1 VPIELLGR
9 SSFPPI
15 GDLPYLIT
23 LPAYGFHWFVLA
35 EAAAVPHWHEETPPP
50 LPEFMTLVLREGWLP
65 ALTGR
70 EGQEL
75 EQQVLPAYFMQQRW
89 FGAKDE
95 GIAQANIRAMNELA
109 GVPGN
114 PLLLQVEVALTK
126 SKEVQRYLLPLA
138 LSWSEDAGNRNWPLL
153 PYMIARAR
161 RGSRVGAVFESTASE
176 VFGPMMLEA
185 IRANR
190 SVAGP
195 EGVIHF
201 RAGRGLEALDIPT
214 QATGHAFGGEQSNSS
229 INIAD
234 KAVLKIYRRLA
245 PGEHPEVE
253 LSRFLT
259 ETAGYAN
266 TPKLL
271 GDIEY
276 VAKDGT
282 QWALGLMQEFVRS
295 QGSGWEHAISYL
307 DRVFDAL
314 RVVDAKVEPI
324 EPTERHAIY
333 LEQVRILARRIAEL
347 HLALA
352 SNDQIP
358 AFKPEPISA
367 QDLMLLQKR
376 FSEASSAAFSAL
388 QVAQK
393 NAAEP
398 DASRLAALAARR
410 GECIECFA
418 ALSQEPLTAMKTRIH
433 GDLHLGQILVVQN
446 DFHVIDFEGEPAR
459 TLAARRAKGSPL
471 QDVAGMLRSFE
482 YASWAALHKIADRD
496 PDGLSR
502 LLPHAEEWKR
512 LVRSTFMDS
521 YREAIAGCVSWPANA
536 EEADRLLNLFLL
548 DKVLYEIRYEEAN
561 RPSWLRIPLA
571 GLAEILDGAAKIKER
586 TLEPA

>member
-1 VPIELLGR
+1 
-9 SSFPPI
+9 
-15 GDLPYLIT
+15 
-23 LPAYGFHWFVLA
+23 
-35 EAAAVPHWHEETPPP
+35 
-50 LPEFMTLVLREGWLP
+50 
-65 ALTGR
+65 
-70 EGQEL
+70 
-75 EQQVLPAYFMQQRW
+75 
-89 FGAKDE
+89 
-95 GIAQANIRAMNELA
+95 
-109 GVPGN
+109 
-114 PLLLQVEVALTK
+114 
-126 SKEVQRYLLPLA
+126 
-138 LSWSEDAGNRNWPLL
+138 
-153 PYMIARAR
+153 
-161 RGSRVGAVFESTASE
+161 
-176 VFGPMMLEA
+176 
-185 IRANR
+185 
-190 SVAGP
+190 
-195 EGVIHF
+195 
-201 RAGRGLEALDIPT
+201 
-214 QATGHAFGGEQSNSS
+214 
-229 INIAD
+229 
-234 KAVLKIYRRLA
+234 
-245 PGEHPEVE
+245 
-253 LSRFLT
+253 
-259 ETAGYAN
+259 
-266 TPKLL
+266 
-271 GDIEY
+271 
-276 VAKDGT
+276 
-282 QWALGLMQEFVRS
+282 MQEFVRS

-548 DKVLYEIRYEEAN
+548 DKVLYEIRYEAAN